1 MNRFRELGFEKID
14 QLFVRIEADHAPS
27 VRYEIRKRVDIVIN
41 AAPIAIVDHGFDPAD
56 VNASRLRDLFASGN
70 DIMRRC
76 DGFHSQP
83 ALRRLD
89 RTSGSRG
96 PSELRA
102 VAGLAGI
109 RRTKIEA
116 ASFRINVDRIEEFAP
131 ERLDTRNVAMARW
144 NVFLHERDMVET
156 QLDAVFVCGSL

>member
-1 MNRFRELGFEKID
+1 
-14 QLFVRIEADHAPS
+14 VRIEADDARS
-27 VRYEIRKRVDIVIN
+27 VRYEIRKGVDIVVN

-70 DIMRRC
+70 DITRRR
-76 DGFHSQP
+76 DGFHAQL
-83 ALRRLD
+83 ALGRLD

-96 PSELRA
+96 ASELHA

-116 ASFRINVDRIEEFAP
+116 ARCRINVDRIEEFAA
-131 ERLDTRNVAMARW
+131 ERLDTCNVAIARRD
-144 NVFLHERDMVET
+144 VFLHKRDTVET
-156 QLDAVFVCGSL
+156 QLDAVFVRGRL